1 MASNSFGK
9 IFRFTT
15 WGESHGPAIGVVIDG
30 VPPNFKLDLEF
41 IQSELDR
48 RRPGSSKL
56 TTARKEKDKF
66 ELLSG
71 FFEGRTTGAPLSF
84 IIKNE
89 NKRGKD
95 YEVLRSLYRPGHADY
110 TYHKKYKNYDPYGGG
125 RSSARETAGRV
136 IAGAIAK
143 QYLALNGISVVAN
156 LKQVGKVQGEFE
168 VLQAEILKV
177 KQQGNSIGGVI
188 EVIAN
193 GVPAGWGEPTY
204 EKLDARLAYA
214 LMGLH
219 AVKAVE
225 IGDGVDVVG
234 RSGLENNDEISPEG
248 FKSNSSGGVL
258 GGISTGQPI
267 VARVHIKP
275 TASVFH
281 PQNTID
287 REGNPQVLDLRG
299 RHDPCVA
306 LRAVVIVEAIV
317 ATVLFD
323 LCLLANALSPIDE

>member
-15 WGESHGPAIGVVIDG
+15 WGESHGPAVGVVIDG
-30 VPPNFKLDLEF
+30 VPSNFPLDLKF
-41 IQSELDR
+41 IQDELDR
-48 RRPGSSKL
+48 RRPGSTKF
-56 TTARKEKDKF
+56 TTSRKESDKF

-71 FFEGRTTGAPLSF
+71 IYEGRTTGAPLSF
-84 IIKNE
+84 LVTNN

-95 YEVLRSLYRPGHADY
+95 YEILKNVYRPGHADY
-110 TYHKKYKNYDPYGGG
+110 TYHKKYTNYDPYGGG
-125 RSSARETAGRV
+125 RSSARETIGRV

-143 QYLALNGISVVAN
+143 QFLSHRGVSVEAK
-156 LKQVGKVQGEFE
+156 LKQVGQVKGDLDI
-168 VLQAEILKV
+168 LQAEILRV
-177 KQQGNSIGGVI
+177 KQQGDSIGGII
-188 EVIAN
+188 EVTAD
-193 GVPAGWGEPTY
+193 GVPVGWGEPTA

-225 IGDGVDVVG
+225 IGDGVSVVG
-234 RSGLENNDEISPEG
+234 RRGSENNDELTPQG
-248 FKSNSSGGVL
+248 FKANSSGGVL
-258 GGISTGQPI
+258 GGISTGQQI
-267 VARVHIKP
+267 IARVHVKP
-275 TASVFH
+275 TASIFK

-287 REGNPQVLDLRG
+287 RKGHPKVLDLKG

-317 ATVLFD
+317 AIVLFD
-323 LCLLANALSPIDE
+323 LSLLATALAPIHE

>member
-95 YEVLRSLYRPGHADY
+95 YEVLTSLYRPGHADY

-143 QYLALNGISVVAN
+143 QYLALNGVSVAAN

>member
-30 VPPNFKLDLEF
+30 VPANFKLDLEF
-41 IQSELDR
+41 IQSELSR

-56 TTARKEKDKF
+56 TTARKEKDQF

-71 FFEGRTTGAPLSF
+71 FFDGRTTGAPLSF

-95 YEVLRSLYRPGHADY
+95 YEILKNLYRPGHADY

-143 QYLALNGISVVAN
+143 QYLSLMGVKVEAS
-156 LKQVGKVQGEFE
+156 LKQVGNVQGELE
-168 VLQAEILKV
+168 VLQSEILRV
-177 KQQGNSIGGVI
+177 KQQGDSIGGVI
-188 EVIAN
+188 EVVAT
-193 GVPAGWGEPTY
+193 GVPTGWGEPTY

-225 IGDGVDVVG
+225 IGDGINVVSRLG
-234 RSGLENNDEISPEG
+234 SENNDEITPQG

-258 GGISTGQPI
+258 GGISTGQEI
-267 VARVHIKP
+267 IARVHIKP
-275 TASVFH
+275 TASIFK
-281 PQNTID
+281 PQDTID
-287 REGNPQVLDLRG
+287 REGNSKILDLRG

-306 LRAVVIVEAIV
+306 LRAIVIVESIV
-317 ATVLFD
+317 AAVLFD

>member
-30 VPPNFKLDLEF
+30 VPANFKLDLEF
-41 IQSELDR
+41 IQSELSR

-56 TTARKEKDKF
+56 TTARKEKDQF

-71 FFEGRTTGAPLSF
+71 FFDGRTTGAPLSF

-95 YEVLRSLYRPGHADY
+95 YEILKNLYRPGHADY

-143 QYLALNGISVVAN
+143 QYLSLMGVKVEAS
-156 LKQVGKVQGEFE
+156 LKQVGNVQGE
-168 VLQAEILKV
+168 LEILQSEILRV
-177 KQQGNSIGGVI
+177 KQQGDSIGGVI
-188 EVIAN
+188 EVVAA
-193 GVPAGWGEPTY
+193 GVPTGWGEPTY

-225 IGDGVDVVG
+225 IGDGINVVSRLG
-234 RSGLENNDEISPEG
+234 SENNDEITPQG

-258 GGISTGQPI
+258 GGISTGQEI
-267 VARVHIKP
+267 IARVHIKP
-275 TASVFH
+275 TASIFK
-281 PQNTID
+281 PQDTID
-287 REGNPQVLDLRG
+287 REGNSKILDLRG

-306 LRAVVIVEAIV
+306 LRAIVIVESIV
-317 ATVLFD
+317 AAVLFD

>member
-41 IQSELDR
+41 IQSELER

-84 IIKNE
+84 IIRNE

-95 YEVLRSLYRPGHADY
+95 YEILTNLYRPGHADY

-143 QYLALNGISVVAN
+143 QYLAVSGTSVEAN
-156 LKQVGKVQGEFE
+156 LIQVGETRGELN

-177 KQQGNSIGGVI
+177 KQKGNSIGGVI
-188 EVIAN
+188 EVVAN
-193 GVPAGWGEPTY
+193 GVPVGWGEPTY

-214 LMGLH
+214 LMGLN

-225 IGDGVDVVG
+225 IGDGINVVG
-234 RSGLENNDEISPEG
+234 RFGSENNDELTPEG

-258 GGISTGQPI
+258 GGISTGQQV

-275 TASVFH
+275 TASIFK
-281 PQNTID
+281 PQKTID
-287 REGNPQVLDLRG
+287 REGHPHVLDLRG

-317 ATVLFD
+317 ASVLFD
-323 LCLLANALSPIDE
+323 LSLLANALSPIDE

>member
-30 VPPNFKLDLEF
+30 VPANFKLDLEF
-41 IQSELDR
+41 IQSELSR

-56 TTARKEKDKF
+56 TTARKEKDQF

-71 FFEGRTTGAPLSF
+71 FFDGRTTGAPLSF

-95 YEVLRSLYRPGHADY
+95 YEILKNLYRPGHADY

-143 QYLALNGISVVAN
+143 QYLSLMGVKVEAS
-156 LKQVGKVQGEFE
+156 LKQVGNVQGE
-168 VLQAEILKV
+168 LEILQSEILRV
-177 KQQGNSIGGVI
+177 KQQGDSIGGVI
-188 EVIAN
+188 EVVAA
-193 GVPAGWGEPTY
+193 GVPTGWGEPTY

-225 IGDGVDVVG
+225 IGDGINVVSRLG
-234 RSGLENNDEISPEG
+234 SENNDEITP
-248 FKSNSSGGVL
+248 KDSSQTLVVVYWAVL
-258 GGISTGQPI
+258 
-267 VARVHIKP
+267 
-275 TASVFH
+275 
-281 PQNTID
+281 
-287 REGNPQVLDLRG
+287 VLDKKLLPEYTLNLQHLYLSLRI
-299 RHDPCVA
+299 R
-306 LRAVVIVEAIV
+306 LIEKVIQR
-317 ATVLFD
+317 F
-323 LCLLANALSPIDE
+323 

>member
-41 IQSELDR
+41 IQSELER

-84 IIKNE
+84 IIRNE

-95 YEVLRSLYRPGHADY
+95 YEILTNLYRPGHADY

-143 QYLALNGISVVAN
+143 QYLAVSGTSVEAN
-156 LKQVGKVQGEFE
+156 LIQVGETRGELN

-177 KQQGNSIGGVI
+177 KQKGNSIGGVI
-188 EVIAN
+188 EVVAN
-193 GVPAGWGEPTY
+193 GVPVGWGEPTY

-214 LMGLH
+214 LMGLN

-225 IGDGVDVVG
+225 IGDGINVVG
-234 RSGLENNDEISPEG
+234 RFGSENNDELTPEG

-258 GGISTGQPI
+258 GGISTAIG
-267 VARVHIKP
+267 
-275 TASVFH
+275 TAG
-281 PQNTID
+281 TLGG
-287 REGNPQVLDLRG
+287 EGYFQQF
-299 RHDPCVA
+299 
-306 LRAVVIVEAIV
+306 
-317 ATVLFD
+317 FD
-323 LCLLANALSPIDE
+323 

>member
-9 IFRFTT
+9 MFRFTT

-30 VPPNFKLDLEF
+30 VPPNFKLDLNF

-84 IIKNE
+84 IIRNE
-89 NKRGKD
+89 NKRGRD
-95 YEVLRSLYRPGHADY
+95 YEVLRTLYRPGHADY

-143 QYLALNGISVVAN
+143 QYLSLSSVSVEAS
-156 LKQVGKVQGEFE
+156 LKQVGDVKGDID

-188 EVIAN
+188 EVVAS

-225 IGDGVDVVG
+225 IGDGMSVVG
-234 RSGLENNDEISPEG
+234 RYGSENNDELTPEG

-258 GGISTGQPI
+258 GGISTGQQV

-275 TASVFH
+275 TASIFK

-287 REGNPQVLDLRG
+287 REGCAQVLDLKG

-323 LCLLANALSPIDE
+323 LYLLANALSPIDE

>member
-30 VPPNFKLDLEF
+30 VPANFKLDLEF
-41 IQSELDR
+41 IQSELSR

-56 TTARKEKDKF
+56 TTARKEKDQF

-84 IIKNE
+84 VIKNE

-95 YEVLRSLYRPGHADY
+95 YEILKNLYRPGHADY

-143 QYLALNGISVVAN
+143 QYLSLVGVKIEAS
-156 LKQVGKVQGEFE
+156 LKQVGNVQGELE
-168 VLQAEILKV
+168 VLQSEILRV
-177 KQQGNSIGGVI
+177 KQQGDSIGGVI
-188 EVIAN
+188 EVVAA
-193 GVPAGWGEPTY
+193 GVPTGWGEPTY

-225 IGDGVDVVG
+225 IGDGINVVSRLG
-234 RSGLENNDEISPEG
+234 SENNDEITPQG

-258 GGISTGQPI
+258 GGISTGQEI
-267 VARVHIKP
+267 IARVHIKP
-275 TASVFH
+275 TASIFK
-281 PQNTID
+281 PQDTID
-287 REGNPQVLDLRG
+287 REGNSKVLDLRG

-306 LRAVVIVEAIV
+306 LRAIVIVESIV
-317 ATVLFD
+317 AAVLFD

>member
-9 IFRFTT
+9 IFRFAT

-30 VPPNFKLDLEF
+30 VPANFKLDLEF
-41 IQSELDR
+41 IQSELSR

-56 TTARKEKDKF
+56 TTARKEKDQF

-71 FFEGRTTGAPLSF
+71 FFDGRTTGAPLSF

-95 YEVLRSLYRPGHADY
+95 YEILKNLYRPGHADY

-143 QYLALNGISVVAN
+143 QYLSLMGVKVEAS
-156 LKQVGKVQGEFE
+156 LKQVGNVQGELE
-168 VLQAEILKV
+168 VLQSEILRV
-177 KQQGNSIGGVI
+177 KQQGDSIGGVI
-188 EVIAN
+188 EVVAT
-193 GVPAGWGEPTY
+193 GVPTGWGEPTY

-225 IGDGVDVVG
+225 IGDGINVVSRLG
-234 RSGLENNDEISPEG
+234 SENNDEITPQG

-258 GGISTGQPI
+258 GGISTGQEI
-267 VARVHIKP
+267 IARVHIKP
-275 TASVFH
+275 TASIFK
-281 PQNTID
+281 PQDTID
-287 REGNPQVLDLRG
+287 REGNSKILDLRG

-306 LRAVVIVEAIV
+306 LRAIVIVESIV
-317 ATVLFD
+317 AAVLFD